1 MAISMSQASIPAFI
15 RTLTSLSA
23 ILDKAGQHAAS
34 RKIDPA
40 VLLGTRL
47 FPDMFPLTKQV
58 QLACDFA
65 KGGAARLAGVE
76 PPKFPDEEK
85 TIDELKARIAKT
97 IDFVKSVQASQIDGS
112 EARDIALPLG
122 GQTRHFKGQSY
133 LLNMVLPNFYFHAT
147 TAYAILRHCGIELGK
162 LDFIGSLETM

>member
-1 MAISMSQASIPAFI
+1 MLRARRICRIWAGWPISSSGLPDWSIQPGRQIGYRAGIDGPRRKQSLQKVRLMAISMSQASIPAFI

-65 KGGAARLAGVE
+65 KGG
-76 PPKFPDEEK
+76 
-85 TIDELKARIAKT
+85 
-97 IDFVKSVQASQIDGS
+97 
-112 EARDIALPLG
+112 
-122 GQTRHFKGQSY
+122 
-133 LLNMVLPNFYFHAT
+133 
-147 TAYAILRHCGIELGK
+147 
-162 LDFIGSLETM
+162 